1 MLERK
6 GRHFLLFLSPAL
18 LHIFYPACVHGR
30 DSLVIVYL
38 KGRNPRIVSS
48 CLRVFPPFFTL
59 LLLGLWL
66 YVLPNLFL
74 RLFLSEERIWARGR
88 KQLIFSVNILHLN
101 SISLNDGLE
110 F

>member
-48 CLRVFPPFFTL
+48 FLRVFPPFLYSVTVRIMVICVTQFIFEAIFERRKN
-59 LLLGLWL
+59 LGT
-66 YVLPNLFL
+66 
-74 RLFLSEERIWARGR
+74 R
-88 KQLIFSVNILHLN
+88 
-101 SISLNDGLE
+101 
-110 F
+110 